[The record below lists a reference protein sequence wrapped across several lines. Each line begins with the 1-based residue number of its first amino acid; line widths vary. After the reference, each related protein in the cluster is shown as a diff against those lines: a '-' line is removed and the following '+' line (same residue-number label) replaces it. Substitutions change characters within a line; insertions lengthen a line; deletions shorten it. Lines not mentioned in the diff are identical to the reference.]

1 MSGQE
6 KRKHCRVD
14 SLNLSYVCED
24 EKGVVINEG
33 MGRTLNVSESGI
45 LLETHFA
52 TVPSHYLSL
61 TIAIEED
68 LVDIRG
74 RIVHS
79 NTGEDGKFQTGV
91 QFLDI
96 DDNAL
101 EMLKKFIRIFI
112 SESQKSQPDS

>member
-6 KRKHCRVD
+6 KRKHRRVD
-14 SLNLSYVCED
+14 SLNLSYFCED
-24 EKGVVINEG
+24 EKGVVVNEG

-61 TIAIEED
+61 TIAIGDD

-79 NTGEDGKFQTGV
+79 STGEDGKFQAGI

-96 DDNAL
+96 DDHAL
-101 EMLKKFIRIFI
+101 EILKKFIQLFI
-112 SESQKSQPDS
+112 EETQKHLQG